1 MHNEEKRRDGQQL
14 WGDLKK
20 GDETAL
26 SELFLLYVDELY
38 EHGFMLC
45 RNKELVEDCIQDLF
59 FRLWKKRDILSDA
72 KNVRAYLLSALR
84 NRIHDSF
91 RKMKE
96 VYFLDEQQ
104 ETESLPS
111 EPSAEEDWIAD
122 ESRSLQKEAAIRALH
137 SLPDRMRQAVQLR
150 YFEGMEYE
158 EIAQAMNI
166 SKQVAI
172 NMVYRA
178 TQKLR
183 ANSENYSGWMLLYLL
198 LSSSAG

>member
-1 MHNEEKRRDGQQL
+1 MQQQKGHRDGQQL
-14 WGDLKK
+14 WAGLKK
-20 GDETAL
+20 GDEAAF
-26 SELFLLYVDELY
+26 SELFLMYVDELY
-38 EHGFMLC
+38 EHGYMLC

-59 FRLWKKRDILSDA
+59 FRLWKKRAILSDV

-91 RKMKE
+91 RKLKE
-96 VYFLDEQQ
+96 AYFLDEQQ
-104 ETESLPS
+104 EPALLSAG
-111 EPSAEEDWIAD
+111 PSAEEDWIAD

-137 SLPDRMRQAVQLR
+137 SLPERMRQAIKLR
-150 YFEGMEYE
+150 YFEGLEYE
-158 EIAQAMNI
+158 EIARAMNI

-183 ANSENYSGWMLLYLL
+183 AHSESYSRWMLLYLL
-198 LSSSAG
+198 LSSCAG

>member
-1 MHNEEKRRDGQQL
+1 MQQQKEHRDGQQL
-14 WGDLKK
+14 WASLKK
-20 GDETAL
+20 GDEAAL
-26 SELFLLYVDELY
+26 SGLFLLYVDELY
-38 EHGFMLC
+38 EHGYMLC

-59 FRLWKKRDILSDA
+59 FRLWKNRDILSDV

-91 RKMKE
+91 RKMRD

-104 ETESLPS
+104 ESETLPA
-111 EPSAEEDWIAD
+111 EPSAEEDWITD

-137 SLPDRMRQAVQLR
+137 SLPERMRQAVQLR
-150 YFEGMEYE
+150 YFDGLEYE
-158 EIAQAMNI
+158 EIAHAMNI

-183 ANSENYSGWMLLYLL
+183 AHSESYSRWMLLYLL